1 MSRCQPGLHSGRRPE
16 PATWLPARAG
26 SWPREAEANLIIGIV
41 IVSFGSG
48 YPRVCLSCK
57 LFLVESRPESAT
69 TRRPHPGQFTLV
81 NQRFRGIAG
90 GGARTHTI
98 LRSLDFESSASA
110 SSATPAAIKA
120 VEKLQTPAESSSASD
135 QVRIDSS
142 QAERRCENLAQND
155 GFAQA
160 GWRFE

>member
-1 MSRCQPGLHSGRRPE
+1 M
-16 PATWLPARAG
+16 
-26 SWPREAEANLIIGIV
+26 
-41 IVSFGSG
+41 
-48 YPRVCLSCK
+48 
-57 LFLVESRPESAT
+57 
-69 TRRPHPGQFTLV
+69 
-81 NQRFRGIAG
+81 IAG

-120 VEKLQTPAESSSASD
+120 GEKLQTPGESSSASD
-135 QVRIDSS
+135 QVGIDSS

-155 GFAQA
+155 GLAQA